1 MSNILPLPQPT
12 LRLSAWGVLRE
23 TRSRSGKSQAVANRT
38 MTSSHSPSDNEV
50 SKSSHGRL
58 HGTLLGVAIEGP
70 GPCPLYWLVYRHNNQ
85 ISVVIEPGACLI
97 HARLRASLDQ
107 LDQGIDRCQNRRSPQ
122 RETRRDTSPLTPAL
136 PAFVGLSQAQ
146 AVTVF
151 DHSRAH
157 PLLHSLS
164 CFCNSTGTALAPS
177 CRWSRNRGALTNG
190 HRRRMPA
197 RSARI
202 RATCWTDEAPECP
215 GSAYRPCSRLDGC
228 CAARAPQ

>member
-85 ISVVIEPGACLI
+85 ISVGKNIRAPLPICPINLSRRRKLLQNAPLPT
-97 HARLRASLDQ
+97 RL
-107 LDQGIDRCQNRRSPQ
+107 
-122 RETRRDTSPLTPAL
+122 ETRHGML
-136 PAFVGLSQAQ
+136 
-146 AVTVF
+146 
-151 DHSRAH
+151 
-157 PLLHSLS
+157 
-164 CFCNSTGTALAPS
+164 
-177 CRWSRNRGALTNG
+177 
-190 HRRRMPA
+190 A
-197 RSARI
+197 RSV
-202 RATCWTDEAPECP
+202 TNPSGT
-215 GSAYRPCSRLDGC
+215 STL
-228 CAARAPQ
+228 